1 MKMKIEIHEHTLSR
15 ALERGTDKPEI
26 VDVLESGI
34 DCKANDYRYC
44 KYKLF
49 PFGKIRNDR
58 YYEQKRVEVIYIL
71 EKDRLITV
79 TVYVFYGNW
88 ESDL

>member
-1 MKMKIEIHEHTLSR
+1 MEIEIHEHTLSR
-15 ALERGTDKPEI
+15 ALERGTNRREI

-34 DCKANDYRYC
+34 ECNADVDRYC

-49 PFGKIRNDR
+49 SFRKVRNDR

-71 EKDRLITV
+71 EKDCLITV
-79 TVYVFYGNW
+79 TVYVFYGKW
-88 ESDL
+88 ESNI